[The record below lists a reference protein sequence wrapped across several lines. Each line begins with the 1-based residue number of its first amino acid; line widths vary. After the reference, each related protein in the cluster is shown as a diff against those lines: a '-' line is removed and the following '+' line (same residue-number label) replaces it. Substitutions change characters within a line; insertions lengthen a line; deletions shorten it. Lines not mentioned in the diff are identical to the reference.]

1 MSLKRLLLFI
11 APALRAGVSAIPPT
25 SQVSVPGRMTA
36 LRAGVRRIVGRWGRP
51 VGFVLVNLW
60 LVYHLAAIIL
70 APWSVPPASRLVQ
83 NSWRGV
89 GAYDQIL
96 FLNHGYHYFAPE
108 PGNSTLLAY
117 VLEMSDGSLK
127 TGRIP
132 NRDIHPR
139 LLYHRHFMLTE
150 YLASDD
156 LSPSLRQ
163 ELVKAMARELC
174 RENQARRVTLS
185 RVSHRLPTMEFVRA
199 GGALDDPESYTEE
212 PLGTF
217 SSDEL

>member
-1 MSLKRLLLFI
+1 MPSDRPLLVSV
-11 APALRAGVSAIPPT
+11 APAMRARLRSI
-25 SQVSVPGRMTA
+25 A
-36 LRAGVRRIVGRWGRP
+36 LRWGRP
-51 VGFVLVNLW
+51 VGFVLLNIW

-83 NSWRGV
+83 NSWRAV
-89 GAYDQIL
+89 GAYDQLL

-108 PGNSTLLAY
+108 PGNSTLVAY
-117 VLEMSDGSLK
+117 VLEMPDGS
-127 TGRIP
+127 TQSGRIP
-132 NRDIHPR
+132 NRDIKPR

-150 YLASDD
+150 SLASNDFPP
-156 LSPSLRQ
+156 LVHT
-163 ELVKAMARELC
+163 ELVNAMARELC
-174 RENQARRVTLS
+174 REHHARRVTLT
-185 RVSHRLPTMEFVRA
+185 RVTHRLPTMEFVRA

>member
-1 MSLKRLLLFI
+1 MSPERLSFSAT
-11 APALRAGVSAIPPT
+11 APALRSGVVRI
-25 SQVSVPGRMTA
+25 
-36 LRAGVRRIVGRWGRP
+36 VRRWGHP
-51 VGFVLVNLW
+51 VGFVLVNVW

-83 NSWRGV
+83 NSWRAV
-89 GAYDQIL
+89 GAYDQLL

-108 PGNSTLLAY
+108 PGNSTLVAY
-117 VLEMSDGSLK
+117 VLEMPDGSLQ

-132 NRDIHPR
+132 NADIRPR
-139 LLYHRHFMLTE
+139 LFYHRHFMLTE

-156 LSPSLRQ
+156 LSPQLHT
-163 ELVKAMARELC
+163 ELVRSMARELC
-174 RENQARRVTLS
+174 RQHQARRVTLS
-185 RVSHRLPTMEFVRA
+185 RVTHRLPTMEFVRA

-217 SSDEL
+217 SSDDL

>member
-1 MSLKRLLLFI
+1 MSSERPPLPVT
-11 APALRAGVSAIPPT
+11 ASALR
-25 SQVSVPGRMTA
+25 SQVLRYGR
-36 LRAGVRRIVGRWGRP
+36 RWGRP
-51 VGFVLVNLW
+51 VGFVLVNVW
-60 LVYHLAAIIL
+60 LVYHLAAIVL

-83 NSWRGV
+83 NSWRAV

-108 PGNSTLLAY
+108 PGNSTLVAY
-117 VLEMSDGSLK
+117 VLEMPDGSLQ

-150 YLASDD
+150 SLASDD
-156 LSPSLRQ
+156 LSPSVRT
-163 ELVKAMARELC
+163 ELIRAMARELC
-174 RENQARRVTLS
+174 REHHARRVTLS
-185 RVSHRLPTMEFVRA
+185 RVTHRLPSMEFVRA

>member
-1 MSLKRLLLFI
+1 MFPQRLRVFAATI
-11 APALRAGVSAIPPT
+11 VADLRSCASPF
-25 SQVSVPGRMTA
+25 
-36 LRAGVRRIVGRWGRP
+36 VRRWGHP
-51 VGFVLVNLW
+51 LGFALVNIW
-60 LVYHLAAIIL
+60 LVYHLAAIVL

-83 NSWRGV
+83 NSWRAV

-108 PGNSTLLAY
+108 PGNSTLVAY
-117 VLEMSDGSLK
+117 VLEMPDGSQQ

-132 NRDIHPR
+132 NPGIQPR

-156 LSPSLRQ
+156 LSPALRE

-174 RENQARRVTLS
+174 REHDARRVTLS
-185 RVSHRLPTMEFVRA
+185 RITHRLPTMEFVRA
-199 GGALDDPESYTEE
+199 GGALDDPESYAEE
-212 PLGTF
+212 PLG
-217 SSDEL
+217 SYSADQL